1 MYTVG
6 AYFFKE
12 MMNMRKI
19 TVIGGDKRIKI
30 TVTELEKKGFA
41 VNTVGLYDDEEDNT
55 YGDVLLLPVP
65 TTKDGETVFAPFA
78 KRKIYLSEVADKA
91 DNRLLLTCNY
101 SFKDKNCIDYGALD
115 SYSLLNAIPTA
126 EGAVKLA
133 IENTSCTLWRSRVL
147 VIGYGRVGK
156 VLADRLKALGAYVT
170 VSARKPADFALI
182 KALGFNTIETKTV
195 SDTLSDYDI
204 VFNTVDVKVI
214 DEKAFNN
221 CTAKLL
227 IDLSS
232 LGGFDLYTARDCGI
246 TALKA
251 PGLPGITAPVTAG
264 KILAET
270 VTEILNSHI

>member
-1 MYTVG
+1 M
-6 AYFFKE
+6 K
-12 MMNMRKI
+12 KI
-19 TVIGGDKRIKI
+19 TVIGGDKRLKI
-30 TVTELEKKGFA
+30 AEKILKENGFS
-41 VNTVGLYDDEEDNT
+41 VNTVGLYDEEEGNIN
-55 YGDVLLLPVP
+55 GDVLLLPVP

-78 KRKIYLSEVADKA
+78 RQKIYLSQVADKA

-101 SFKDKNCIDYGALD
+101 TFKDKNCIDYGALD

-126 EGAVKLA
+126 EGAIKLA
-133 IENTSCTLWRSRVL
+133 IENTSFTLWQSRVL

-182 KALGFNTIETKTV
+182 KALGYSALETKAV
-195 SDTLSDYDI
+195 SSSLSDYDI

-214 DEKAFNN
+214 EEKAFED
-221 CTAKLL
+221 CAVKLL
-227 IDLSS
+227 IDLSTFV
-232 LGGFDLYTARDCGI
+232 GFDILAARDCGI

-251 PGLPGITAPVTAG
+251 PGLPGITAPLTAG

-270 VTEILNSHI
+270 VIEILNSHI

>member
-1 MYTVG
+1 M
-6 AYFFKE
+6 K
-12 MMNMRKI
+12 KI
-19 TVIGGDKRIKI
+19 TVIGGDKRLKI
-30 TVTELEKKGFA
+30 AVKELMEKGFA
-41 VNTVGLYDDEEDNT
+41 VNTVGLYDDEKDNT
-55 YGDVLLLPVP
+55 FSDVLLLPVP

-78 KRKIYLSEVADKA
+78 RRKIYLSEVADKA

-101 SFKDKNCIDYGALD
+101 SFDGQNCIDYCKLD

-126 EGAVKLA
+126 EGAIKLA
-133 IENTSCTLWRSRVL
+133 IENTSFTLWKSKVL

-182 KALGFNTIETKTV
+182 RALGYNATETRNV
-195 SDTLSDYDI
+195 SNSLSDYDI

-214 DEKAFNN
+214 DEKAFYN
-221 CTAKLL
+221 CTVKLL

-232 LGGFDLYTARDCGI
+232 LGGFDLDVAGDCGI

-251 PGLPGITAPVTAG
+251 PGLPGITAPLTAG
-264 KILAET
+264 KILAEA

>member
-1 MYTVG
+1 M
-6 AYFFKE
+6 K
-12 MMNMRKI
+12 KI
-19 TVIGGDKRIKI
+19 TVIGGDKRLK
-30 TVTELEKKGFA
+30 TAVKELSKKGFT
-41 VNTVGLYDDEEDNT
+41 VNTVGLYDDENENT

-78 KRKIYLSEVADKA
+78 RRKIYLSEVADKA

-101 SFKDKNCIDYGALD
+101 SFDGKNCIDYGSLD

-126 EGAVKLA
+126 EGAIKLA
-133 IENTSCTLWRSRVL
+133 IENTSFTLWQSRVL

-182 KALGFNTIETKTV
+182 KALGYNATETRNV
-195 SDTLSDYDI
+195 SKSLCDYDI

-214 DEKAFNN
+214 DKKAFYN

-232 LGGFDLYTARDCGI
+232 LGGFDISAARDCGI

-251 PGLPGITAPVTAG
+251 PGLPGITAPLTAG

-270 VTEILNSHI
+270 VTEILNSYI